1 MVPFSPKAFL
11 GEPPSNAKSYAKEWI
26 PAAQQQSEGQVPSQ
40 QSAPF
45 YQALDDYL
53 LGATFPLELD
63 LVELQRFWRLPV
75 QYFFNRRLKVVF
87 EPPMAVM
94 ADEEPFVLDGLNSF
108 QLREQLL
115 HRLLSDENCTPDM
128 VQPLIEGVRSEMR
141 AQGKLP
147 IGAFG
152 ELEFDTNRVQAEA
165 LIEKLTGLS
174 HASLDDL
181 EVDLTFTP
189 FGEGKTIHLSGW
201 LTQHYQSGL
210 LRYRSG
216 KIRSQD
222 YLAGWIDH
230 LSMSAMGVAKVTH
243 LIGYDKKEGVVH
255 LKYPAMAD
263 AGQAKSLLNEL
274 IRLYIEG
281 MTQPLAYFP
290 KTALAA
296 IEAGISRGQWN
307 DDEEKALKKMADT
320 FNDGFL
326 GAGEGADS
334 YISRIWPKWNDQL
347 AHQVRLMSSLV
358 LQGAR
363 LSVVDASEEA

>member
-1 MVPFSPKAFL
+1 GDEHLGVDESGARLLKMITCEHPMVPFSPQAFL

-26 PAAQQQSEGQVPSQ
+26 PAAQQQSEGQMPLQ

-94 ADEEPFVLDGLNSF
+94 ADEEPFILDGLNSF

-115 HRLLSDENCTPDM
+115 HRLLSDENSTADM
-128 VQPLIEGVRSEMR
+128 AQPLIEAVRSELH

-165 LIEKLTGLS
+165 LMEKLTGLS
-174 HASLDDL
+174 HAALDDL
-181 EVDLTFTP
+181 EVDLAFTP
-189 FGEGKTIHLSGW
+189 VGEGKTIHLSGW

-216 KIRSQD
+216 KIRSQ
-222 YLAGWIDH
+222 
-230 LSMSAMGVAKVTH
+230 
-243 LIGYDKKEGVVH
+243 
-255 LKYPAMAD
+255 
-263 AGQAKSLLNEL
+263 
-274 IRLYIEG
+274 
-281 MTQPLAYFP
+281 
-290 KTALAA
+290 
-296 IEAGISRGQWN
+296 
-307 DDEEKALKKMADT
+307 
-320 FNDGFL
+320 
-326 GAGEGADS
+326 
-334 YISRIWPKWNDQL
+334 
-347 AHQVRLMSSLV
+347 
-358 LQGAR
+358 
-363 LSVVDASEEA
+363 